1 MRTYATPDDLGN
13 DWLDDVPGNA
23 ERLIRAASVM
33 VEYATRMANYSV
45 DDDGYPTA
53 SNIQNAFRDAVCQ
66 QVSAWHHAN
75 IDPSA
80 GAAGQA
86 LYIENQTVD
95 GGSVTYGG
103 RVSVEERSKAITE
116 LDKTALM
123 ILRNAGLL
131 SAHVVTR

>member
-13 DWLDDVPGNA
+13 DWLDTVPDNA

-53 SNIQNAFRDAVCQ
+53 SNIRNAFRDAVCQ
-66 QVSAWHHAN
+66 QVSAWHHAS

-131 SAHVVTR
+131 SPHVVTR